1 MKHLTDLIEYL
12 EANHHYAQ
20 VDEMT
25 KLALDMTDVLKEDNQ
40 LGKGLYGNF
49 HSDFSN
55 EDKRKLKNQLGNLPN
70 NVGVKQY
77 KINPY
82 DKIAF
87 EIDNIS
93 ENLVF
98 IYVAPY
104 ISQNTDLLT
113 PVYNGTV
120 SLSTMI
126 TNKINVTQ
134 KMPGVTLSDVMED
147 LIQMYPNAK
156 DQRFE
161 VRIPL
166 ENKILEKLKN
176 IGVSW
181 PDIHDKNY
189 LLNRSTVREFLMWAA
204 QNPEEVASGNF
215 TFDLSTG
222 AALFDFGMFEVKS
235 STPPGKQLEALR
247 NKMASQNNKLMEY
260 IVKAINE
267 ILI

>member
-87 EIDNIS
+87 EIDNIRKS
-93 ENLVF
+93 CVYLCGS
-98 IYVAPY
+98 IYQ
-104 ISQNTDLLT
+104 S
-113 PVYNGTV
+113 
-120 SLSTMI
+120 
-126 TNKINVTQ
+126 KH
-134 KMPGVTLSDVMED
+134 
-147 LIQMYPNAK
+147 
-156 DQRFE
+156 RF
-161 VRIPL
+161 VDACL
-166 ENKILEKLKN
+166 
-176 IGVSW
+176 
-181 PDIHDKNY
+181 
-189 LLNRSTVREFLMWAA
+189 
-204 QNPEEVASGNF
+204 
-215 TFDLSTG
+215 
-222 AALFDFGMFEVKS
+222 
-235 STPPGKQLEALR
+235 
-247 NKMASQNNKLMEY
+247 
-260 IVKAINE
+260 
-267 ILI
+267 

>member
-104 ISQNTDLLT
+104 ISQNTEVEQKNENARQDVQEVNEAIAEA
-113 PVYNGTV
+113 PVDDRD
-120 SLSTMI
+120 
-126 TNKINVTQ
+126 KEEKKEQ
-134 KMPGVTLSDVMED
+134 D
-147 LIQMYPNAK
+147 
-156 DQRFE
+156 
-161 VRIPL
+161 
-166 ENKILEKLKN
+166 EKLY
-176 IGVSW
+176 
-181 PDIHDKNY
+181 DI
-189 LLNRSTVREFLMWAA
+189 S
-204 QNPEEVASGNF
+204 NF
-215 TFDLSTG
+215 SL
-222 AALFDFGMFEVKS
+222 
-235 STPPGKQLEALR
+235 
-247 NKMASQNNKLMEY
+247 
-260 IVKAINE
+260 
-267 ILI
+267 